1 MAAGASTHA
10 VKTVSALQVLL
21 AENAEAIEPGFRVIA
36 AGLRL
41 GRSSIDLLGLDAHSA
56 LALIA
61 IDFIANNA
69 TLLRMNDAYAW
80 ALEHPQSLRRLV
92 PAGIDVGWPPRVVFV
107 VQQLDESFRRTLGAL
122 ELPAVRCF
130 AFRCAELDGAL
141 RLDLEPLDTQ
151 AAHSP
156 RADER

>member
-56 LALIA
+56 LALIT
-61 IDFIANNA
+61 IDFIATNA
-69 TLLRMNDAYAW
+69 TLLRMKDAYAW

-92 PAGIDVGWPPRVVFV
+92 PAGIHLGWPPRGGFV
-107 VQQLDESFRRTLGAL
+107 VPQRARSFRPTPG
-122 ELPAVRCF
+122 
-130 AFRCAELDGAL
+130 
-141 RLDLEPLDTQ
+141 PLQ
-151 AAHSP
+151 PPPPGCVA
-156 RADER
+156 